1 MKKYT
6 LPPLFSMSSSVS
18 LPVLFSVLL
27 PAVLVGCVS
36 TPDGFVRLDEHE
48 ANQAVIYRY
57 DPEKVNKVAMDADA
71 LSYCKENGF
80 DIATQIPPLA
90 SSVPT
95 LKRMAYTCSYAVK
108 KR

>member
-6 LPPLFSMSSSVS
+6 LPPLLSMS

-57 DPEKVNKVAMDADA
+57 DPEKVNKAAMDADA

-80 DIATQIPPLA
+80 DNATQIPPLA
-90 SSVPT
+90 STVPT